1 MLEVKMKQTLLTL
14 CLIVFALPSWGE
26 NYFDTGNIV
35 AANVKILK
43 SMLKH
48 LRKKTT

>member
-1 MLEVKMKQTLLTL
+1 MDIAAGIVIVRESGGLITDLEG
-14 CLIVFALPSWGE
+14 GE